1 MLPSTMSSCVEAEKT
16 VDEDLLEGLQLYDKL
31 QDGKITVYEVKSADV
46 VFSISNRLDE
56 KKD

>member
-1 MLPSTMSSCVEAEKT
+1 MSSCVEAEKT